1 LSSRFSRLVS
11 FGIAGALALALAFG
25 SGQARVDAQAPPAPP
40 VPNGTPNP
48 PSNTPPP
55 ANNVT
60 PLPSNAPVPTVTA
73 TPSPTPEPEGRHHR
87 RRPAPEPE
95 ASADPS
101 ATPTS
106 PAFSTL
112 DGTWETQVQ
121 YIDRTDYSY
130 LVIKQNDTGELFG
143 EWRVGGKKYPLS
155 GSYDGRL
162 IRLEVQEPTGAL
174 TFSGYVEGA
183 TDMIGTID
191 FLHGKGDP
199 TPFTAEHR
207 AAPKNPFKRDATPVP
222 ASIPTPLPKKP

>member
-1 LSSRFSRLVS
+1 MSSRFSRQLVP
-11 FGIAGALALALAFG
+11 FGIAGALALALAFTPG
-25 SGQARVDAQAPPAPP
+25 GARVDAQAPPAPP

-55 ANNVT
+55 ANNAT
-60 PLPSNAPVPTVTA
+60 PLPSDAPIPTS
-73 TPSPTPEPEGRHHR
+73 TPSATPEPEGRHHR

-121 YIDRTDYSY
+121 YIDKTDYSY
-130 LVIKQNDTGELFG
+130 LVIKQNDTGELGG
-143 EWRVGGKKYPLS
+143 EWRVNGKKYPLT

-162 IRLEVQEPTGAL
+162 IRLEVQEPTGPL

-207 AAPKNPFKRDATPVP
+207 AAPKNPFKKDEP
-222 ASIPTPLPKKP
+222 AKKP